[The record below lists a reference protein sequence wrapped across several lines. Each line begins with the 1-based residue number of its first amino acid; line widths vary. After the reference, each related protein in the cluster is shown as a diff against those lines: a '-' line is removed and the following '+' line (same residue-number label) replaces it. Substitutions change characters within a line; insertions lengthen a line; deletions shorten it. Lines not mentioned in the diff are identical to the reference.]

1 MIEKNDYSNLSLEE
15 LVAKQKSLSNW
26 QKIFIGLAVVS
37 VAMTLY
43 AVYKD
48 NIGKHAFFILGS
60 LFLMLN
66 NGTKLKKVE
75 TEIEKRKN

>member
-1 MIEKNDYSNLSLEE
+1 MSDNKDYLNLSLEE
-15 LVAKQKSLSNW
+15 LIEKQKSITNW
-26 QKIFIGLAVVS
+26 QKIFIGIAVVS

-60 LFLMLN
+60 LFLILN
-66 NGTKLKKVE
+66 NGTKLKKVQL
-75 TEIEKRKN
+75 EIEKRKN